1 MTNIQREI
9 AQILLKIN
17 AVGFVPDNPIM
28 FKSGIKSPVYV
39 DNRKLP
45 FYPKEWEKVILG
57 FEALTKE
64 KSLQFDI
71 IAGIESAGIP
81 HSAALGFLMKKPSV
95 FVRKKIKEHG
105 TKKLIE
111 GGDVNGK
118 QVLLIEDL
126 VTTGSSSL
134 AGVEALREGGA
145 KVINCLIITSYE
157 FPEAKKA
164 FAEAGV
170 KLHAL
175 TSFPI
180 ILKEAMSLGLI
191 KEKEEQAIKDF
202 LADPHHWNND
212 AASRKFI
219 S

>member
-105 TKKLIE
+105 TKKLVE

-145 KVINCLIITSYE
+145 YYKLRISGSQESICRSRSGTSRFDL
-157 FPEAKKA
+157 FP
-164 FAEAGV
+164 
-170 KLHAL
+170 
-175 TSFPI
+175 
-180 ILKEAMSLGLI
+180 
-191 KEKEEQAIKDF
+191 
-202 LADPHHWNND
+202 NNIERGD
-212 AASRKFI
+212 VFGI
-219 S
+219 D